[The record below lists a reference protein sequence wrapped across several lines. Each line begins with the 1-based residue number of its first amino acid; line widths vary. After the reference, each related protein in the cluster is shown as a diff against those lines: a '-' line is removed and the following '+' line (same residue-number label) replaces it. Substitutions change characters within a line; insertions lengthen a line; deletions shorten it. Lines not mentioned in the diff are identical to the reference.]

1 MEKERFCP
9 YCMTKTMQ
17 APAYYDP
24 DNPDVGQVWVC
35 SQCLESVDIV
45 EDTFSK

>member
-1 MEKERFCP
+1 MEEERFCP

-17 APAYYDP
+17 AQTYF
-24 DNPDVGQVWVC
+24 NPDEPDEGMVWTC

-45 EDTFSK
+45 ENTF